1 MQKSLTNPIINKAAL
16 ARILG
21 ITGAGFSYKLDEVNA
36 NKFTRKDIQMIEE
49 KMDALFVDFKED
61 IKRYKKK
68 RGYIKD
74 KTEQA
79 EASENLILNRVGTK
93 NRYNGTDSCKL

>member
-1 MQKSLTNPIINKAAL
+1 
-16 ARILG
+16 
-21 ITGAGFSYKLDEVNA
+21 
-36 NKFTRKDIQMIEE
+36 
-49 KMDALFVDFKED
+49 MDALFVDFKE
-61 IKRYKKK
+61 
-68 RGYIKD
+68 KD